1 MSGIGPRPVGIWWL
15 MQQISEYNHDA
26 VVFQELLA
34 TETQDHLRGDQWIKM
49 KSSAAELF

>member
-1 MSGIGPRPVGIWWL
+1 MYATGHCPVDIWWL
-15 MQQISEYNHDA
+15 TQQISEYNHDA

-49 KSSAAELF
+49 KSSAAELG